1 MLQSVYST
9 EGMIDTLPTHPPN
22 RLKNRDTMLRYI
34 RYKGQCWACNT
45 TLSQIFIKK

>member
-22 RLKNRDTMLRYI
+22 RLKNKDTMLAYI
-34 RYKGQCWACNT
+34 I
-45 TLSQIFIKK
+45 LV